1 MSFQVFAIL
10 VIILFLIISLYTEW
24 IRPPIA
30 FILSAMAMVL
40 TGIITIDDL
49 LIGFSNKQI
58 LVIFLLMI
66 LTTGLQQY
74 LGNSFFTKI
83 FSPGLSSSVFR
94 LRMMIFVAGFS
105 SVLNNTPVVAFM
117 MPYVKTWSNDNGF
130 AASKFLI
137 PLSFATILGGMITMV
152 GTSTNLVLNGLVIQS
167 GYPTLHFTDF
177 LFLGLI
183 LTLIGITYLYFFS
196 EKLLPAHVDTKQQL
210 IENLQNYLVETVVE
224 TKSEIIGK
232 SIEEAGLRHLKDL
245 FLVEIHRQGHVIA
258 VVDPNEQLFEND
270 QLFFAGNPTAILKL
284 INEKNGLKLPES
296 THVLKNG
303 FFELTE
309 AIIPSGS
316 DLIGKSLKSSSFRDK
331 YKASVISIFRNGQKV
346 AGNLGEI
353 YLDAGDLLLILSK
366 KLKNSGANSKS
377 LLYVEKRGKIAGN
390 QSKTMLLS
398 VLLAVCFLVAGILN
412 LLDLFLA
419 VSIAI
424 GILISSKLLNQEQI
438 RNTLDIDL
446 AIILISSL
454 AIGLGI
460 SKSGTADFLVDKL
473 LNFTMS
479 YPVWIN
485 LSMLFFVTLVLT
497 SLITNVATVSI
508 MFPFALSMAQLL
520 SLDVTPF
527 FITIAFAAS
536 ADFVT
541 PIGYQTNLMVMGPG
555 NYSFG
560 DYTRIGFPLTIMYM
574 LTVLV
579 FIVNYYHL

>member
-390 QSKTMLLS
+390 QSKIMLLS

-527 FITIAFAAS
+527 FVTIAFAAS

-574 LTVLV
+574 LIVLV

>member
-1 MSFQVFAIL
+1 
-10 VIILFLIISLYTEW
+10 
-24 IRPPIA
+24 
-30 FILSAMAMVL
+30 MAMVL

-167 GYPTLHFTDF
+167 GYPALHFTDF

-258 VVDPNEQLFEND
+258 VVNPNEQLFEND

-296 THVLKNG
+296 THVFQNG

-377 LLYVEKRGKIAGN
+377 LLYVEKRGNIAGN
-390 QSKTMLLS
+390 QSRIMLLS
-398 VLLAVCFLVAGILN
+398 VLLALCFLVAGILN

-520 SLDVTPF
+520 SLDATPF
-527 FITIAFAAS
+527 FVTIAFAAS

>member
-152 GTSTNLVLNGLVIQS
+152 GTSTNLVLNGMVIQS

-210 IENLQNYLVETVVE
+210 IENLQNYLVETVVK

-296 THVLKNG
+296 THVLQNG

-390 QSKTMLLS
+390 QSRTMLLS

-520 SLDVTPF
+520 SLDATPF
-527 FITIAFAAS
+527 FVTIAFAAS

>member
-296 THVLKNG
+296 THVLQNG

-353 YLDAGDLLLILSK
+353 CLDAGDLLLILSK

-390 QSKTMLLS
+390 QSRTMLLS

-520 SLDVTPF
+520 SLDATPF
-527 FITIAFAAS
+527 FVTIAFAAS

-574 LTVLV
+574 IIVLV

>member
-1 MSFQVFAIL
+1 
-10 VIILFLIISLYTEW
+10 
-24 IRPPIA
+24 
-30 FILSAMAMVL
+30 
-40 TGIITIDDL
+40 
-49 LIGFSNKQI
+49 
-58 LVIFLLMI
+58 
-66 LTTGLQQY
+66 
-74 LGNSFFTKI
+74 
-83 FSPGLSSSVFR
+83 
-94 LRMMIFVAGFS
+94 
-105 SVLNNTPVVAFM
+105 
-117 MPYVKTWSNDNGF
+117 
-130 AASKFLI
+130 
-137 PLSFATILGGMITMV
+137 
-152 GTSTNLVLNGLVIQS
+152 
-167 GYPTLHFTDF
+167 
-177 LFLGLI
+177 
-183 LTLIGITYLYFFS
+183 
-196 EKLLPAHVDTKQQL
+196 
-210 IENLQNYLVETVVE
+210 
-224 TKSEIIGK
+224 
-232 SIEEAGLRHLKDL
+232 
-245 FLVEIHRQGHVIA
+245 
-258 VVDPNEQLFEND
+258 
-270 QLFFAGNPTAILKL
+270 
-284 INEKNGLKLPES
+284 
-296 THVLKNG
+296 
-303 FFELTE
+303 
-309 AIIPSGS
+309 
-316 DLIGKSLKSSSFRDK
+316 LIGKSLKSSSFRDK

>member
-1 MSFQVFAIL
+1 
-10 VIILFLIISLYTEW
+10 
-24 IRPPIA
+24 
-30 FILSAMAMVL
+30 MAMVL

-167 GYPTLHFTDF
+167 GYPALHFTDF

-258 VVDPNEQLFEND
+258 VVNPNEQLFEND

-296 THVLKNG
+296 THVFQNG

-390 QSKTMLLS
+390 QSRIMLLS
-398 VLLAVCFLVAGILN
+398 VLLALCFLVAGILN

-520 SLDVTPF
+520 SLDATPF
-527 FITIAFAAS
+527 FVTIAFAAS